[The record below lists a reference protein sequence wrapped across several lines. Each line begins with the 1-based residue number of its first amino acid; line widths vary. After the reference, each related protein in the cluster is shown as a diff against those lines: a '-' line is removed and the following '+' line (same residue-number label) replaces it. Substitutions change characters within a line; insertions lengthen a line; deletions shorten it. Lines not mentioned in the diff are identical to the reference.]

1 MRLLTEGQIV
11 PICGVPVF
19 WTKSG
24 ISRKVKIQENRF
36 WTKNGISRK
45 VKIQENRFW
54 TKNGISRKIEIR
66 VKWVL
71 V

>member
-1 MRLLTEGQIV
+1 MRLLTEGQIK
-11 PICGVPVF
+11 PICGVPV
-19 WTKSG
+19 
-24 ISRKVKIQENRF
+24 F

-54 TKNGISRKIEIR
+54 TKIGISRKIEIR

>member
-19 WTKSG
+19 WTKNG
-24 ISRKVKIQENRF
+24 ISRKVKIQENRL

-45 VKIQENRFW
+45 VKIQETGFGPRTEFQE
-54 TKNGISRKIEIR
+54 KSKFRKQ
-66 VKWVL
+66 VL
-71 V
+71 D